1 MPCDGREKSVG
12 NVLSMN
18 NLQVSRD
25 WGFFVG

>member
-12 NVLSMN
+12 NVLSMK
-18 NLQVSRD
+18 NLQVIRD